1 MTQNMTQKLKNNEF
15 SVVIRI
21 IDVGSIPSSSARTTE
36 AIVSVVFLYP
46 KEVTMHQRTVSY
58 SKSEQVHIVQPADL
72 NAGGRLFGGTLLK
85 MIDELAAIVAM
96 RHAGV
101 KTVTTAAIDNLVFKS
116 GAYVGDMIVLIGYI
130 THTGRTS
137 MEVRVDTYV
146 EKNDGMRYPI
156 NRAYM
161 VLVAMDENNR
171 PTTVPPIILENE
183 FQEEEY
189 RLAEKRR
196 ALRLERN
203 KGGF

>member
-1 MTQNMTQKLKNNEF
+1 MEK
-15 SVVIRI
+15 R
-21 IDVGSIPSSSARTTE
+21 P
-36 AIVSVVFLYP
+36 
-46 KEVTMHQRTVSY
+46 VSY

-101 KTVTTAAIDNLVFKS
+101 KTVTTAAIDNLIFKS
-116 GAYVGDMIVLIGYI
+116 GAYVGDLIVLIGYL

-146 EKNDGMRYPI
+146 ERKDGMRYPI

-161 VLVAMDENNR
+161 VLVAMDDNNC
-171 PTTVPPIILENE
+171 PTPVPQLILENE
-183 FQEEEY
+183 FQEEEF
-189 RLAEKRR
+189 RLAQKRR
-196 ALRLERN
+196 ELRMERRR
-203 KGGF
+203 GGF

>member
-1 MTQNMTQKLKNNEF
+1 ML
-15 SVVIRI
+15 
-21 IDVGSIPSSSARTTE
+21 A
-36 AIVSVVFLYP
+36 
-46 KEVTMHQRTVSY
+46 RTVSY

-101 KTVTTAAIDNLVFKS
+101 KTVTTAAIDNLVFKA

-130 THTGRTS
+130 TYTGNTS

-146 EKNDGMRYPI
+146 ERNDGMRYPI
-156 NRAYM
+156 NRAYIA
-161 VLVAMDENNR
+161 LVAIDENNS
-171 PTTVPPIILENE
+171 PTPVPKIIPENE
-183 FQEEEY
+183 FQEEEF

-196 ALRLERN
+196 QLRLER
-203 KGGF
+203 KRGGF

>member
-1 MTQNMTQKLKNNEF
+1 ML
-15 SVVIRI
+15 
-21 IDVGSIPSSSARTTE
+21 A
-36 AIVSVVFLYP
+36 
-46 KEVTMHQRTVSY
+46 RTVSY

-101 KTVTTAAIDNLVFKS
+101 KAVTTAAIDNLVFKA

-130 THTGRTS
+130 TYTGRTS

-146 EKNDGMRYPI
+146 ERADGMRYPI

-161 VLVAMDENNR
+161 VLVAIDENNT
-171 PTTVPPIILENE
+171 PTPVPQIILENE
-183 FQEEEY
+183 FQEEEF

-196 ALRLERN
+196 EYRLERK